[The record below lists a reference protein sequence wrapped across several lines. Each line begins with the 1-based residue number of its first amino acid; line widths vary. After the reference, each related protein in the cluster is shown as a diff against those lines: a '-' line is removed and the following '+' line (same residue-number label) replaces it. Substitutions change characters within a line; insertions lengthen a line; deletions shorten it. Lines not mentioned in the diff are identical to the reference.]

1 MSKRHKDQR
10 DGDLMEFLEENAEK
24 IVATCA
30 EYMET
35 LKPILEQK
43 GMAHAL
49 SMVYGTLDNI
59 NKYVDSKATFSCG
72 VGCSACCHTDINLT
86 RIELDHIKLYMEQ
99 LDIVPTDNLLTQQTT
114 TDFNSLKW
122 AQKACSLLDEDGNCS
137 VYNARPFICRA
148 WNSVSPAEYC
158 GDNEHTTSVART
170 IEGYALILV
179 IKELNDMIYPE
190 DKETGLFLH
199 EELCS

>member
-86 RIELDHIKLYMEQ
+86 KSEVEYVKLYMKEFNV
-99 LDIVPTDNLLTQQTT
+99 VPNDRLKVQQGAKVYS
-114 TDFNSLKW
+114 DLKW
-122 AQKACSLLDEDGNCS
+122 AQQGCSLLGDDGKCT
-137 VYNARPFICRA
+137 VYVARPIICRI
-148 WNSVSPAEYC
+148 WNSISPAENC
-158 GDNEHTTSVART
+158 GDNEQSSRVART
-170 IEGYALILV
+170 IEGHALVLAV
-179 IKELNDMIYPE
+179 KELDEIVYANNKP
-190 DKETGLFLH
+190 TGLYLH
-199 EELCS
+199 EEL